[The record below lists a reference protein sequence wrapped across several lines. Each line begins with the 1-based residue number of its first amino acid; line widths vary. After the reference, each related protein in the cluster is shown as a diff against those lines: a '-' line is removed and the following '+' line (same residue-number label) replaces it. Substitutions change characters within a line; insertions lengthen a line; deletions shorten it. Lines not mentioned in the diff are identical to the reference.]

1 MMRGMEGITIENMTD
16 QTHIYANDI
25 LINAIDLAEKRGVSL
40 DQVLKCFELAVKEQK
55 LDLLQARYTD
65 QSEFES
71 EQISIESEKYNDY
84 E

>member
-1 MMRGMEGITIENMTD
+1 MMRGMEGITIENMSD

-55 LDLLQARYTD
+55 LDLLQVRYTD

>member
-1 MMRGMEGITIENMTD
+1 MMRGMEGITIENMSD

-55 LDLLQARYTD
+55 LDLLQVRYTD
-65 QSEFES
+65 QSEFEL

>member
-1 MMRGMEGITIENMTD
+1 MMRGMEGITIETMSD

-71 EQISIESEKYNDY
+71 EQISIESEKYNNY

>member
-1 MMRGMEGITIENMTD
+1 MMRGMEGITIENMSD

-71 EQISIESEKYNDY
+71 EQNSIESEKYNDY

>member
-1 MMRGMEGITIENMTD
+1 MMRGMEGITIENMSD

-71 EQISIESEKYNDY
+71 E
-84 E
+84 

>member
-1 MMRGMEGITIENMTD
+1 MMKGMEGITIENMSD

-71 EQISIESEKYNDY
+71 EQISIESEKCNDY

>member
-1 MMRGMEGITIENMTD
+1 MMRGMEGITIENMSD

-71 EQISIESEKYNDY
+71 EQISIKSEKCNDY

>member
-1 MMRGMEGITIENMTD
+1 MMRGMEGITIENMSD

-25 LINAIDLAEKRGVSL
+25 LINAIDLAKKRGVSL

-71 EQISIESEKYNDY
+71 E
-84 E
+84 

>member
-1 MMRGMEGITIENMTD
+1 MMRGMEGITIENMSD

-25 LINAIDLAEKRGVSL
+25 LIEAIDLAEKRGVSL

>member
-1 MMRGMEGITIENMTD
+1 MMRGMEGITIENMSD

-55 LDLLQARYTD
+55 LYLLQARYTD

>member
-1 MMRGMEGITIENMTD
+1 MMRGMEGITIENMSD

>member
-1 MMRGMEGITIENMTD
+1 MEGITIENMSD

-71 EQISIESEKYNDY
+71 EQISIESEKYNNY

>member
-1 MMRGMEGITIENMTD
+1 MMRGMEGITIENMSD

-71 EQISIESEKYNDY
+71 EQISIESEKHNDY

>member
-1 MMRGMEGITIENMTD
+1 MMRGMEGITIENMSD

-25 LINAIDLAEKRGVSL
+25 LINAIYLSEKRWVSL

>member
-1 MMRGMEGITIENMTD
+1 MRRGMEGITIENMSD

>member
-1 MMRGMEGITIENMTD
+1 MMRGMEGITIENMSD

-71 EQISIESEKYNDY
+71 EQISIESEKCNDY

>member
-1 MMRGMEGITIENMTD
+1 MMRGMEGITIENMSD

-71 EQISIESEKYNDY
+71 KQISIESEKYNDY

>member
-1 MMRGMEGITIENMTD
+1 MMRGMGGITIENMSD

>member
-1 MMRGMEGITIENMTD
+1 MMRGMEGITIENMSD

-25 LINAIDLAEKRGVSL
+25 LIEAIDLAEKRGVSL

-65 QSEFES
+65 RSEFES

>member
-1 MMRGMEGITIENMTD
+1 MMRGMEGITIENNSD
-16 QTHIYANDI
+16 PTHIYANDI

>member
-1 MMRGMEGITIENMTD
+1 MMRGMEGIAIENMSD

-71 EQISIESEKYNDY
+71 EQISIESEKCNDY

>member
-1 MMRGMEGITIENMTD
+1 MMRGMEGITIENMSD

-25 LINAIDLAEKRGVSL
+25 LINAIDLAEKRGASL

-65 QSEFES
+65 QSEFE
-71 EQISIESEKYNDY
+71 
-84 E
+84 

>member
-1 MMRGMEGITIENMTD
+1 MMRGMEGITIENMSD

-71 EQISIESEKYNDY
+71 EQISIESEKYNNY

>member
-1 MMRGMEGITIENMTD
+1 MRGMEGITIENMSD

>member
-1 MMRGMEGITIENMTD
+1 MMRGMEGITIENMSD
-16 QTHIYANDI
+16 QTHIYANNI

>member
-1 MMRGMEGITIENMTD
+1 MMRGMEGITIENMSD

-40 DQVLKCFELAVKEQK
+40 DQALKCFELAVKEQK